1 MQATTRTQ
9 SGADVA
15 PQVKVPTVTVVTS
28 DGGNQVL
35 QIPTTRDQMRSLL
48 ARRREIS
55 LQLNSVTERR
65 DNLIQQLQTMPTV
78 GSEGVRSQIS
88 FLDARVI
95 QLETDLGTLGKEV
108 AAASPQLIAMA
119 QESISPPPEDMF
131 GAGVGAGAGT
141 VFVLMSAFFFFARR
155 RRKKSRK
162 SAPALP
168 AGDSDRLERLEHGME
183 AIAIEVERISE
194 GQRFVTKLL
203 SQSQTPESAPR

>member
-9 SGADVA
+9 SGADIA
-15 PQVKVPTVTVVTS
+15 PVKVPSVTVSTS
-28 DGGNQVL
+28 DGSNEVL
-35 QIPTTRDQMRSLL
+35 QIPKSRDEMRALL

-65 DNLIQQLQTMPTV
+65 SSLIEQLRVAPEGGADGFRHQLTLLDSRVLQLEGDLATV
-78 GSEGVRSQIS
+78 GRQI
-88 FLDARVI
+88 
-95 QLETDLGTLGKEV
+95 

-119 QESISPPPEDMF
+119 QESVTAPPEDLF

-141 VFVLMSAFFFFARR
+141 VFVLMSAFFFFWRR
-155 RRKKSRK
+155 RLRKSRK
-162 SAPALP
+162 STPALP
-168 AGDSDRLERLEHGME
+168 AADSDRLQRLEHGME

-203 SQSQTPESAPR
+203 SETSKVDSAPR

>member
-1 MQATTRTQ
+1 MQATTRSQ

-15 PQVKVPTVTVVTS
+15 PTIKAPSVTVYTT
-28 DGGNQVL
+28 DGGKEAL
-35 QIPTTRDQMRSLL
+35 QIPTSRDEMRALL

-65 DNLIQQLQTMPTV
+65 SNLIEQLRVAPD
-78 GSEGVRSQIS
+78 GAEEGLKHQLGV
-88 FLDARVI
+88 LDTRVL
-95 QLETDLGTLGKEV
+95 QLETDLGAVGNQI

-119 QESISPPPEDMF
+119 QESVSPPAEDMF

-141 VFVLMSAFFFFARR
+141 VFVLMSAFVYFMRR
-155 RRKKSRK
+155 RWKKSRK
-162 SAPALP
+162 SAPTLP
-168 AGDSDRLERLEHGME
+168 AGDSDRLQRLEHGME

-203 SQSQTPESAPR
+203 SESKGYESAPR

>member
-15 PQVKVPTVTVVTS
+15 PQVNVPGVTVTTS
-28 DGGNQVL
+28 DGKTEIL
-35 QIPTTRDQMRSLL
+35 HIPTTQAEMRQLL

-55 LQLNSVTERR
+55 LQLNSVTARR
-65 DNLIQQLQTMPTV
+65 DGLIQQIQTSPQAGV
-78 GSEGVRSQIS
+78 EGLKAQLA
-88 FLDARVI
+88 FLDARVL
-95 QLETDLGTLGKEV
+95 QLETDLGNVGKQV

-119 QESISPPPEDMF
+119 QESITAPPEDLF

-141 VFVLMSAFFFFARR
+141 VFVLMSAFFFFWRR
-155 RRKKSRK
+155 RWKKARK

-168 AGDSDRLERLEHGME
+168 AGDTDRLQRLEHGME

-203 SQSQTPESAPR
+203 SETRTPESASR